1 MISNLLNIFKVKTS
15 KAETVLEGAI
25 RSSLLNLFARAF
37 GYGKSVAIAVLL
49 GFSYQTDAFFMALS
63 LIGLFLIF
71 ADVFDSIGVPQ
82 LVRSRLESQ
91 EAFRRLTGL
100 LFTFTTGLSFFITIL
115 SLLLL
120 PFVLKIPKGFR
131 EEALSFTQTS
141 YLLLIPYLFL
151 SFYFHHFGAILR
163 SQRRF
168 TPYFIGELI
177 FSLFTFGLIILG
189 LLFFKD
195 YRVLPISLSLAQFFA
210 TFYTVYVGRDFLH
223 FTFYFDETVKKLV
236 LQFSQLL
243 SVYGVLHLFIIV
255 DRAFASYLGEKAV
268 SALTYGFL
276 LASAPRGILKFENIA
291 ITALSETKGSI
302 EKLSFYLRKLLILTL
317 PIAVVF
323 FISAPL
329 LVKLFFGYGAFS
341 KVDIDLTSKA
351 FRFYALSLPLLFF
364 WPLIFRVFQI
374 KERLLGLSLL
384 SLFGVLTNAFF
395 NYLFVFT
402 LSLGVEGICLG
413 TFLAYLMLCT
423 VGFYWLR
430 KIS

>member
-1 MISNLLNIFKVKTS
+1 MISNLLNIFKVKAN

-37 GYGKSVAIAVLL
+37 GYGRSVAIAILL

-71 ADVFDSIGVPQ
+71 VDVFDSIGVPQ
-82 LVRSRLESQ
+82 LVKARLESQ
-91 EAFRRLTGL
+91 EAFKRLTGL

-131 EEALSFTQTS
+131 EEALNFTQTS

-151 SFYFHHFGAILR
+151 NFYFHHFGAVLR

-177 FSLFTFGLIILG
+177 FSFFNFGLITLG
-189 LLFFKD
+189 LLLFKD
-195 YRVLPISLSLAQFFA
+195 YRVLPISFSLAQFFA
-210 TFYTVYVGRDFLH
+210 TFYMVYVGRNFLH

-236 LQFSQLL
+236 WQFTQLL

-302 EKLSFYLRKLLILTL
+302 EKLSFYLRKLLTLTL

-323 FISAPL
+323 FIFAPL

-351 FRFYALSLPLLFF
+351 FRFYAISLPFLFF

-384 SLFGVLTNAFF
+384 SLFGVLINALF
-395 NYLFVFT
+395 NYLFVFE
-402 LSLGVEGICLG
+402 LSMGVEGICLG

-423 VGFYWLR
+423 VGFYML
-430 KIS
+430 KYL